1 MESLDLA
8 LIIQELEFEDPLE
21 EELVGELKLWACDL
35 ALVNNADPNDQLAV
49 V

>member
-21 EELVGELKLWACDL
+21 EEFVGELKLWARDL
-35 ALVNNADPNDQLAV
+35 ALVDDTDPND
-49 V
+49 